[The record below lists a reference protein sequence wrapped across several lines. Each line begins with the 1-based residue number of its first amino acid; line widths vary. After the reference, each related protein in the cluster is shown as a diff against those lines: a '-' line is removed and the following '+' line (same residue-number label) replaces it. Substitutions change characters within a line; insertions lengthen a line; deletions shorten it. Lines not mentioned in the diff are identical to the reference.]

1 MRSQKQIQASRTNG
15 ARSHGPVTPQ
25 GKFNSAYNATTHS
38 LLSSTIVLEDEAED
52 RFQALLAGFI
62 EEFQPATQAQMVL
75 VETMAAARWRQ
86 LRIWGA
92 QKTALDRDIAL
103 QDPSTGPTSVRVLFA
118 LRGSA
123 ETACPPEL
131 LLRYDVSFNNQFNRA
146 LSHLLALKAR
156 RTPSQSV
163 PFFPLLATHTWKETP
178 TANRTQEVL
187 ENTEPSSDPSQE
199 PKN

>member
-1 MRSQKQIQASRTNG
+1 MRSPKQVEASRTNG
-15 ARSHGPVTPQ
+15 ARSQGPVTPQ
-25 GKFNSAYNATTHS
+25 GKFNSAHNATTHA
-38 LLSSTIVLEDEAED
+38 LLSSTIVLEDEDED
-52 RFQALLAGFI
+52 RFQALLAGLI

-86 LRIWGA
+86 LRVWGA

-103 QDPSTGPTSVRVLFA
+103 QDPATGPASVRVLFA

-146 LSHLLALKAR
+146 LNNLLTLKAR

-163 PFFPLLATHTWKETP
+163 PYFPIPASGHTWKDTP
-178 TANRTQEVL
+178 IANRTQEAP
-187 ENTEPSSDPSQE
+187 ENNDPHQQQ
-199 PKN
+199 

>member
-1 MRSQKQIQASRTNG
+1 MRSEKQIQASRANG

-25 GKFNSAYNATTHS
+25 GKFNAAHNATTHA
-38 LLSSTIVLEDEAED
+38 LLSSTIVLDDEAED
-52 RFQALLAGFI
+52 RFQALLDGFM
-62 EEFQPATQAQMVL
+62 EEFRPTTQAQMAL
-75 VETMAAARWRQ
+75 VETMVAARWRQ

-103 QDPSTGPTSVRVLFA
+103 QDPATGPTPVRVLFA

-123 ETACPPEL
+123 ESACPPEL

-146 LSHLLALKAR
+146 LNHLLALKAR

-163 PFFPLLATHTWKETP
+163 PFFPLVTSGHTWKETP
-178 TANRTQEVL
+178 TTKRT
-187 ENTEPSSDPSQE
+187 PGSD
-199 PKN
+199 